1 MSAAAPAAPQGDD
14 ALPRQP
20 QAGSGLGSGPLAGVT
35 VLELAQIMAGPS
47 CGALLADLGADVIK
61 VERVP
66 GGDDTRRY
74 AEPQVNGESAAFMM
88 MNRNK
93 RAIAVDLKN
102 PAGRDLLRRLAGRA
116 DVLVENYRRGALD
129 RLGLGYDA
137 LHALNPA
144 LVYCSISGYGRT
156 GPAAD
161 KGGFD
166 LIAQGV
172 SGLMSITGEAGG
184 APVKVG
190 SPVTDINAGLLAAV
204 GIVSAYVHR
213 LKAGQGQWVD
223 TSLLEAGIHQTAW
236 QAAIYF
242 ATGTS
247 PGPGGSAHVLAAP
260 YQAFPTRD
268 GWINIGGA
276 NQANWE
282 RIARIVG
289 APVLIKDPR
298 FKDNSARMAHREAL
312 AALLGK
318 RLRLRSTADWLQA
331 LDAAGIPA
339 GPIHTIA
346 QMAADPQTQAR
357 EMVVE
362 LQHPVAGR
370 TRALGV
376 PVKFSATPGRVR
388 RPSPTF
394 GQHTREVLQKA
405 GYADDEIKALA
416 AAGAVSLGAG

>member
-1 MSAAAPAAPQGDD
+1 MSGSDTPAA
-14 ALPRQP
+14 
-20 QAGSGLGSGPLAGVT
+20 SGPLAGLL

-47 CGALLADLGADVIK
+47 CGALLADLGAEVIK
-61 VERVP
+61 VERMP

-74 AEPQVNGESAAFMM
+74 AAPSVNGESAAFMM

-93 RAIAVDLKN
+93 RGIAVDLKSEG
-102 PAGRDLLRRLAGRA
+102 GRGVLERLAGRA

-144 LVYCSISGYGRT
+144 LIYCSISGYGSS

-172 SGLMSITGEAGG
+172 SGLMSITGEPGRP
-184 APVKVG
+184 PVKVG
-190 SPVTDINAGLLAAV
+190 SPVTDLNAGILAAL
-204 GIVSAYVHR
+204 GIVAAYVHR
-213 LKAGQGQWVD
+213 LKTGQGQFVD
-223 TSLLEAGIHQTAW
+223 TSLMEAGIHQTAW

-242 ATGTS
+242 ATGVA

-260 YQAFPTRD
+260 YQAFPTAD

-276 NQANWE
+276 NQGNWE
-282 RIARIVG
+282 RIARLVG
-289 APVLIKDPR
+289 APELIDDPR
-298 FKDNSARMAHREAL
+298 FVDNSARMASRDELARLL
-312 AALLGK
+312 AAH
-318 RLRLRSTADWLQA
+318 LRERPTDDWLQA

-339 GPIHTIA
+339 GPIRTIA
-346 QMAADPQTQAR
+346 GMAADPQTLAR

-362 LQHPVAGR
+362 LDHPVAGR
-370 TRALGV
+370 TKALGV
-376 PVKFSATPGRVR
+376 PMKFSATPGSIR
-388 RPSPTF
+388 RPSPTY
-394 GQHTREVLQKA
+394 GQHTREVLRQH
-405 GYADDEIKALA
+405 GWSDGEIEALA
-416 AAGAVSLGAG
+416 AAGAVHLGQ

>member
-1 MSAAAPAAPQGDD
+1 MN
-14 ALPRQP
+14 
-20 QAGSGLGSGPLAGVT
+20 GPLSGVT

-74 AEPQVNGESAAFMM
+74 AEPSVNGESAAFMM

-93 RAIAVDLKN
+93 RSIAVDLKT
-102 PAGRDLLRRLAGRA
+102 AGGQGVLRRLVARA

-129 RLGLGYDA
+129 RLGLGYET
-137 LHALNPA
+137 LQALNPA

-156 GPAAD
+156 GPAAG

-172 SGLMSITGEAGG
+172 SGLMSITGEPGG

-190 SPVTDINAGLLAAV
+190 SPVTDLNAGILAAL

-213 LKAGQGQWVD
+213 LKTGHGQLVD
-223 TSLLEAGIHQTAW
+223 TSLMEAGIHQTAW
-236 QAAIYF
+236 QAAIFF
-242 ATGTS
+242 ATGVS
-247 PGPGGSAHVLAAP
+247 PGPGGSAHVMAAP
-260 YQAFPTRD
+260 YQAFPTAD

-282 RIARIVG
+282 RIARLVG
-289 APVLIKDPR
+289 VPELIADPR
-298 FKDNSARMAHREAL
+298 FVDNSARMAHREEL
-312 AALLGK
+312 AALLAEH
-318 RLRLRSTADWLQA
+318 LRLRPTGEWLSL
-331 LDAAGIPA
+331 LDAAGVPA
-339 GPIHTIA
+339 GPIQDIG
-346 QMAADPQTQAR
+346 QMAADPQTVAR
-357 EMVVE
+357 EMVVDLE
-362 LQHPVAGR
+362 HPVAGR

-376 PVKFSATPGRVR
+376 PVKFSATPGSVR
-388 RPSPTF
+388 RPAPTF
-394 GQHTREVLQKA
+394 GQHTREVLLQ
-405 GYADDEIKALA
+405 GGFDGDEIDALA
-416 AAGAVSLGAG
+416 AEGAVRLG

>member
-1 MSAAAPAAPQGDD
+1 MSEPASGSGTPQAPAP
-14 ALPRQP
+14 
-20 QAGSGLGSGPLAGVT
+20 GPLAGLV

-47 CGALLADLGADVIK
+47 CGALLADLGAEVIK
-61 VERVP
+61 VERMP

-74 AEPQVNGESAAFMM
+74 AEPSVNGESAAFMM

-93 RAIAVDLKN
+93 RGIAVNLKTEG
-102 PAGRDLLRRLAGRA
+102 GRDVVRRLAARA
-116 DVLVENYRRGALD
+116 DVLVENYRRGALE
-129 RLGLGYDA
+129 RLGLGFDA
-137 LHALNPA
+137 LHRLNPA
-144 LVYCSISGYGRT
+144 LIYCSISGYGRS

-166 LIAQGV
+166 LVAQGV
-172 SGLMSITGEAGG
+172 SGLMSITGEPGR

-190 SPVTDINAGLLAAV
+190 SPVTDLNAGLLAAL

-213 LKAGQGQWVD
+213 LKTGQGQFVD
-223 TSLLEAGIHQTAW
+223 TSLMEAGIHQTAW
-236 QAAIYF
+236 QAAIFF

-260 YQAFPTRD
+260 YQAFPTAD

-282 RIARIVG
+282 RIATLVG
-289 APVLIKDPR
+289 APELIADPR
-298 FKDNSARMAHREAL
+298 FADNSARMANRDAL
-312 AALLGK
+312 TQRLGEH
-318 RLRLRSTADWLQA
+318 LRTRSTHDWLQA

-339 GPIHTIA
+339 GPIHDIA
-346 QMAADPQTQAR
+346 AMAADPQTLAR

-362 LQHPVAGR
+362 LEHPVAGR

-376 PVKFSATPGRVR
+376 PVKFGATPGSIR
-388 RPSPTF
+388 RPAPTY
-394 GQHTREVLQKA
+394 GQHTREVLQEL
-405 GYADDEIKALA
+405 GCSESDIDALVRDA
-416 AAGAVSLGAG
+416 AVTLGH